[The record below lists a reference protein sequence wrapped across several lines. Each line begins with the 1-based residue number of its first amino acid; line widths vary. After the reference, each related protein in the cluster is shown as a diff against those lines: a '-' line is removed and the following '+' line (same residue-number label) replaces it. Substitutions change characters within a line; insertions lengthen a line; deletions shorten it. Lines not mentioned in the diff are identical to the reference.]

1 MIYKGEP
8 VGVISLDNQKPF
20 DWGMHK
26 RLRKVS
32 NPGIKKK
39 KFPSSIKKVMK
50 KWELELQF
58 PKWKKIKKLAS
69 VNIYYIQC
77 TLEDFL

>member
-32 NPGIKKK
+32 NPGINMESKGTKG
-39 KFPSSIKKVMK
+39 M
-50 KWELELQF
+50 
-58 PKWKKIKKLAS
+58 
-69 VNIYYIQC
+69 
-77 TLEDFL
+77 